1 MTGRFVVGILLGL
14 IIVTAVLNVR
24 KRGWRVYVMNL
35 LIAMDQFG
43 MPDETISSRCGRGSG
58 KRWYWT
64 LLGRILDFIQPGHI
78 EKALETERERLHEP
92 ASLRQETN
100 GG

>member
-1 MTGRFVVGILLGL
+1 MTGRFIVGMLLVL
-14 IIVTAVLNVR
+14 IIVTAVLNIR

-35 LIAMDQFG
+35 LIAMDQFWNAFMGG

-78 EKALETERERLHEP
+78 EKALESDRERLHEP
-92 ASLRQETN
+92 ASLR
-100 GG
+100 